1 MVDLQSNTE
10 SGKYTATPELY
21 HGSQKREF
29 LGHPIG
35 LGVLFL
41 TEMWERFSY
50 YGMRALLILYLT
62 KHFLFTAGESSLI
75 YASYTGLAYLLPII
89 GGALADHY
97 LGPRKA
103 VTFGAILLVLGHLSL
118 AFEGPPPIIDGEV
131 VVRSELHLNI
141 FFLSLALIITGVGF
155 LKANISTIVGDLYGE
170 HDPRR
175 DGGFTIFYMGINL
188 GSLLA
193 TLIVGGVGEIYG
205 WGYGFGLAGIGMC
218 FGLGVFLWGQRFLD
232 GRADPPNPEL
242 LKQKVAGFLDREK
255 IIYLIGFGFV
265 IAMWLLIQHH
275 ALVGTMLGTSGFVMI
290 TITLVYGFVKCTK
303 IERERLMVACF
314 LIITQT
320 IFWALFEQQGSSLTL
335 LADQQF
341 NLTTFGITWQ
351 ASQVQ
356 TLNPLFIVIFGIPFS
371 YLWATLGKRGLEP
384 STPAK
389 FGLSMF
395 LIGLGYVLFS
405 WGLNITDG
413 TARSFFWLFII
424 YLFMTWAE
432 LCLSP
437 VGLSMVT
444 KLSPAKIVGMT
455 MGTWFLFTSMANYVA
470 GWLSSLTGSDEA
482 SVTNAG
488 LLDVTAT
495 ANLYQIIGYIA
506 FGTGIFIF
514 VLTPLLKKGIHEVK

>member
-1 MVDLQSNTE
+1 MVDTQSNIE
-10 SGKYTATPELY
+10 SGKYTSHPELY
-21 HGSQKREF
+21 HGSQTREF
-29 LGHPIG
+29 LGQPIG
-35 LGVLFL
+35 LGVLFF

-62 KHFLFTAGESSLI
+62 KHYLFSAGESSLI
-75 YASYTGLAYLLPII
+75 YASYTGLAYLLPIV
-89 GGALADHY
+89 GGALSDHY

-103 VTFGAILLVLGHLSL
+103 VTFGAILLVMGHLSL
-118 AFEGPPPIIDGEV
+118 AWEGPPPIVNGEV
-131 VVRSELHLNI
+131 IARSEFHLNI

-155 LKANISTIVGDLYGE
+155 LKANISTIVGNLYGE
-170 HDPRR
+170 KDPRR

-188 GSLLA
+188 GSFLA

-218 FGLGVFLWGQRFLD
+218 FGLAVFLWGQRFLD

-242 LKQKVAGFLDREK
+242 LKRKIFAFLDREK
-255 IIYLIGFGFV
+255 IIYLMGFGFV
-265 IAMWLLIQHH
+265 AAMWLLIQHQK
-275 ALVGTMLGTSGFVMI
+275 LVGTMLGASGFIMI
-290 TITLVYGFVKCTK
+290 AIILAYGFISCTK

-314 LIITQT
+314 LIVMQT

-356 TLNPLFIVIFGIPFS
+356 TLNPFFIVLFGIPFS
-371 YLWATLGKRGLEP
+371 LLWAKLGTRGLEP

-389 FGLSMF
+389 FAISML
-395 LIGLGYVLFS
+395 LIGFGYLVFS
-405 WGLNITDG
+405 WGLNITEG
-413 TARSFFWLFII
+413 TSRSFFWLFII

-444 KLSPAKIVGMT
+444 RLSVSKIVGMT
-455 MGTWFLFTSMANYVA
+455 MGTWFLFTSLANYVA
-470 GWLSSLTGSDEA
+470 GWLSSLTGSEEA
-482 SVTNAG
+482 SVTDAG
-488 LLDVTAT
+488 LLDVAAT
-495 ANLYQIIGYIA
+495 AELYQLIGFIA
-506 FGTGIFIF
+506 FGAGIFIF
-514 VLTPLLKKGIHEVK
+514 VLTPLLKKGIHGAH